1 MTMVETRLVCGG
13 VDTHSLV
20 HVAAVVDHNGGL
32 FGIEEF
38 EVTHQI
44 GRGGHQPK
52 PSARVGQHQPGS
64 LHVEQFDARVRQ
76 HMEEVDDI
84 EVVDQRIRKHHE
96 EFTDPSF
103 PGDHR
108 LTP

>member
-38 EVTHQI
+38 EVT
-44 GRGGHQPK
+44 
-52 PSARVGQHQPGS
+52 RVGYEKLLDWLRGFGEVVRVGVVGS
-64 LHVEQFDARVRQ
+64 GSYGVDLARHLVSAGVEVV
-76 HMEEVDDI
+76 EVDRPDRI
-84 EVVDQRIRKHHE
+84 ECSRSGKS
-96 EFTDPSF
+96 DPV
-103 PGDHR
+103 
-108 LTP
+108 